1 MAANDPRDVLALVQP
16 LFRVTPEPD
25 REPGP
30 HRGGGSGGF
39 YSLIG
44 VFLAVVLLWRWV
56 GVLALALVG
65 LTAAGIYLWTRK
77 K

>member
-1 MAANDPRDVLALVQP
+1 MAATSSRDAHALVQP

-30 HRGGGSGGF
+30 QRRGGSGGF
-39 YSLIG
+39 YGLIG
-44 VFLAVVLLWRWV
+44 ILLAVTLLWRW
-56 GVLALALVG
+56 GGILTLAVVG
-65 LTAAGIYLWTRK
+65 LVAGAFYLWTRK